1 LITIDIA
8 IILGTLLIAF
18 ILFLTEKLR
27 VDMVAILIILILI
40 FSQILTIE
48 EAFAGFSH
56 PIVIAVGALFIISGG
71 LYQTGVATILGKY
84 IGRLGGKSEVG
95 IITSIMI
102 VGALLSSVMNNVAA
116 TAIML
121 PGVMVIAMKSNISPS
136 RFLIPLAYATILGGM
151 ITLVGT
157 HPNIIVSQMLEDA
170 TGRSLHFFDFTLI
183 GLTLVVLGILYM
195 IFIGR
200 HTLPDKPLDEKMR
213 HSTTPEA
220 LPGIYRLE
228 ERLFELRVPKASKL
242 VGKSLAE
249 SELGTQYGV
258 NVLGIMRA
266 RVRRLS
272 PKRDDQIKA
281 DDRLV
286 IQGREGD
293 IKKLISEFG
302 LQVRR
307 KGKVQQEDLLSSEI
321 GIAEIT
327 LPPRSEYVGK
337 TLADVMLREKYGLT
351 VIAIWRNGR
360 PIRAHLAEAMLEF
373 GDALLVRGPWEKI
386 QLLKRTDEF
395 IVLSGV
401 NEDEEPKH
409 RERMWVS
416 LTIMGI
422 MLLTVITRVLP
433 LPLAALTAASLMILT
448 RCLTL
453 AEAYRSIEWRMIILI
468 AGFIPLGNAMM
479 ETGTIDLFVTTVLQP
494 LGAFHPYFI
503 LAAMFI
509 FSSAIALITSNISAA
524 ILMSPVAVTTAATL
538 GIPPGILLLAVAIGA
553 SNGFMTPV
561 AQQANLL
568 VMGPGNYEF
577 KDYIK
582 VGFGLSVV
590 VFIGVMVFLPLY
602 WPM

>member
-1 LITIDIA
+1 MFTLDIA
-8 IILGTLLIAF
+8 IILGTLFVAF

-71 LYQTGVATILGKY
+71 LYQTGVATILGQY
-84 IGRLGGKSEVG
+84 IARLGGKSEAG
-95 IITSIMI
+95 MIASIMI
-102 VGALLSSVMNNVAA
+102 VGALLSSVINNVAA

-121 PGVMVIAMKSNISPS
+121 PGVMVIALKSNRSPS
-136 RFLIPLAYATILGGM
+136 RLLIPLAYATILGGM
-151 ITLVGT
+151 LTLVGT

-170 TGRSLHFFDFTLI
+170 VGRSLHFFDFTLI

-200 HTLPDKPLDEKMR
+200 HSLPDKPLDEKMR
-213 HSTTPEA
+213 QSTTPET
-220 LPGIYRLE
+220 LPSIYRLE
-228 ERLFELRVPKASKL
+228 ERLYELRVSKGSKL
-242 VGKSLAE
+242 VGKTLAE
-249 SELGTQYGV
+249 SELGTNYGV

-266 RVRRLS
+266 RIRRLA

-286 IQGREGD
+286 IQGREDD
-293 IKKLISEFG
+293 IKKLIADYG
-302 LQVRR
+302 IQIRR
-307 KGKVQQEDLLSSEI
+307 KGKVQQEDILSSEI

-327 LPPRSEYVGK
+327 LPPRSDYIGK

-360 PIRAHLAEAMLEF
+360 PIRAHLGEVTLEF

-409 RERMWVS
+409 RERVWLS
-416 LTIMGI
+416 LTIMGV
-422 MLLTVITRVLP
+422 MLITVITRVLP

-448 RCLTL
+448 KCLTL
-453 AEAYRSIEWRMIILI
+453 ADAYRSIEWRMIILI

-479 ETGTIDLFVTTVLQP
+479 QTGTIDLFVTTVLEP
-494 LGAFHPYFI
+494 IGAWHPYFI
-503 LAAMFI
+503 LAAMFL
-509 FSSAIALITSNISAA
+509 FSSVIALITSNISAA
-524 ILMSPVAVTTAATL
+524 ILMSPVAMTTATTL
-538 GIPPGILLLAVAIGA
+538 GISPGILLIAVAIGA

-590 VFIGVMVFLPLY
+590 VFIGVILFLPLY